1 MAKMKNL
8 SNPFSTG
15 GGGFHFEAHVQ
26 ASYAVLM
33 LTGGS
38 APCLPCWPI
47 VEIKLQGKIEG
58 FDTDD
63 LIVFVENPNKKERRK
78 MLGQIKHAIAITPR
92 NPVFG
97 EVIQAAWNDFN
108 KAELFSKGKDIITL
122 ITGPLSATDEHNV
135 QWLLNQAKHT
145 KNADEF
151 FRHVEQVKFS
161 PSKSYEKLQVIQNH
175 LIAANGGKEVSRE
188 DLYSFLNHFYILD
201 YDLGNEYGIVLSLL
215 HSHISQFQQRDP
227 QLVWS
232 RIVDVVQT
240 WDKNAGTI
248 TRDKL
253 PEDLLET
260 FVKKAMRE
268 MPEAFKI
275 PEERSKTDVAQH
287 PDATYLALATL
298 VGAWN
303 EKNKYDIE
311 VVSQMLG
318 IHYDTWL
325 QKARE
330 ILHLTNSPLSLKNGI
345 WKVSNR
351 GELWE
356 SLGARIL
363 DQDLE
368 TFKSIAVNVLKEIDP
383 AFELPPEER
392 YAASIHGKVLKYSR
406 VLRQGIAEGLA
417 ILGNQPEAC
426 NNCFFNKPEGTVI
439 LAVRDILAE
448 ADWVTWGSLNDLL
461 PILAEAAPDEFLRAV
476 ENALRMP
483 TCPFDQ
489 LFKQEGRG
497 IFGRNYLTGLLWA
510 LEGLAWDDQYLVRVC
525 VIFGE
530 LASRDPGGQ
539 WANRPINSLST
550 ILLPWLPQTLAS
562 VEKRKVAV
570 ETLLKECPVIA
581 WELIIQLLPGQL
593 QSSSGTYKPKWRK
606 VIIPEDWEKGVTREE
621 YRQQVLFYTELA
633 VKAAGNNISR
643 LSELID
649 HFASLPK
656 PTFEQLIEVLS
667 SQSIIELPED
677 QRLMLW
683 DHLRKII
690 NKHKRF
696 SDAKWALSGELVAL
710 IEKVAEKFVPEN
722 PLHRYKY
729 LFTDRD
735 FDLYEKNSD
744 WEEQRKV
751 LKTRR
756 EAAIVEIF
764 HKTGIEGVI
773 RFAESVVFADQVGY
787 ALGVITDET
796 IEQALLPSF
805 LDTADI
811 KHRDLA
817 RGFIWSRFYCGG
829 WKWCDAINKT
839 EWTPKQLGC
848 FLACLPFTKE
858 VWDRA
863 SQWLQENQSE
873 YWSRVNIYTY
883 QIGDDLTIAVEKLIE
898 HDRPYA
904 AINCLGIMLFNKQ
917 PIDIKQCVQA
927 LLAAL
932 SSSEPTSDVDQYNII
947 ELIKFLQSEPSVAQ
961 DDLFRVEW
969 AYLPLLDRH
978 NGVAPK
984 LLENKLAND
993 PEFFCEVIRLIYR
1006 SKKEKQLLEEH
1017 TEAKKAIAENA
1028 WLLLYGWRTPPGTQ
1042 EDGAFS
1048 AKHFNEWLQRVKDI
1062 CIESGHIEV
1071 ALIEIGKVLIYA
1083 PPDPD
1088 GLWIHRAVA
1097 TALNDRYAED
1107 MRDGYSTGAY
1117 NSRGVHFVDPTGKP
1131 ERELAEQFRRK
1142 ADEVE
1147 NAGFQ
1152 RFASTLRD
1160 LAATYEREAERI
1172 IDEHRGC
1179 SDD

>member
-1 MAKMKNL
+1 MAKTKNL

-15 GGGFHFEAHVQ
+15 GGGFHFEAHIQ
-26 ASYAVLM
+26 ASFVVLM
-33 LTGGS
+33 LTGGYV
-38 APCLPCWPI
+38 PCLPYWPI
-47 VEIKLQGKIEG
+47 VEIKLQGKNEG

-63 LIVFVENPNKKERRK
+63 LIVFVENPNTKERRK
-78 MLGQIKHAIAITPR
+78 MLGQIKHAVAITR
-92 NPVFG
+92 NPVFS

-108 KAELFSKGKDIITL
+108 KSELFLKGKDIITL

-161 PSKSYEKLQVIQNH
+161 PPKSYEKLQVIQNH

-201 YDLGNEYGIVLSLL
+201 YDLGNKYGIVLSLL

-232 RIVDVVQT
+232 RIVDIVQT

-253 PEDLLET
+253 SEDLLEA

-268 MPEAFKI
+268 MPEAFNM
-275 PEERSKTDVAQH
+275 PVGRPRTDLTQH

-298 VGAWN
+298 IGAWN
-303 EKNKYDIE
+303 EKNKCDIE
-311 VVSQMLG
+311 VVSQILG
-318 IHYDTWL
+318 IDYDTWL

-330 ILHLTNSPLSLKNGI
+330 ILHLPNSPLSLKNGI
-345 WKVSNR
+345 WTLSNR
-351 GELWE
+351 AELWE
-356 SLGARIL
+356 SLGSRIL
-363 DQDLE
+363 DKDLE

-383 AFELPPEER
+383 VFELPVEKR
-392 YAASIHGKVLKYSR
+392 YAASIYGKTLNYSR
-406 VLRQGIAEGLA
+406 VLRNGIAEGLA
-417 ILGNQPEAC
+417 ILGNQPQAC
-426 NNCFFNKPEGTVI
+426 NNCSFSKPEGTVI

-489 LFKQEGRG
+489 LFMQEGRG
-497 IFGRNYLTGLLWA
+497 TFGSNYLTGLLWA
-510 LEGLAWDDQYLVRVC
+510 LEGLAWDEQYLVRVC
-525 VIFGE
+525 VVLGE

-539 WANRPINSLST
+539 WANRPSNSLAT
-550 ILLPWLPQTLAS
+550 IFLPWYPQTLAS
-562 VEKRKVAV
+562 IDKRKAAV
-570 ETLLKECPVIA
+570 ETLLKECPDA
-581 WELIIQLLPGQL
+581 SWNLIIQLLPGQL

-621 YRQQVLFYTELA
+621 YWQQVQFYTELA
-633 VKAAGNNISR
+633 VKDASNNISR

-649 HFASLPK
+649 HFASLPQ
-656 PTFEQLIEVLS
+656 PAFEQLIEVLS
-667 SQSIIELPED
+667 SQSIIELSED

-690 NKHKRF
+690 NKHRRF
-696 SDAKWALSGELVAL
+696 SDAEWALPGELVAH
-710 IEKVAEKFVPEN
+710 IEKIAEKFVPGN

-735 FDLYEKNSD
+735 FDLYEKNSN

-756 EAAIVEIF
+756 EAAIMEIF
-764 HKTGIEGVI
+764 HKTDIEGVI

-787 ALGVITDET
+787 ALDVVTDET
-796 IEQALLPSF
+796 IEQVLLPSF
-805 LDTADI
+805 LDAADI
-811 KHRDLA
+811 KHKDLV
-817 RGFIWSRFYCGG
+817 RGFIWSRFYSRG
-829 WKWCDAINKT
+829 WKWCDAIDKS

-848 FLACLPFTKE
+848 FLASLPFTKE

-863 SQWLQENQSE
+863 TQWLQEDQGE

-883 QIGDDLTIAVEKLIE
+883 QASDDLTIAIEKLIE
-898 HDRPYA
+898 HGRPYA
-904 AINCLGIMLFNKQ
+904 AINCLGVMLFDKQ
-917 PIDIKQCVQA
+917 PINTEQCVRA

-932 SSSEPTSDVDQYNII
+932 SSSEPTSNVDQYNII
-947 ELIKFLQSEPSVAQ
+947 ELIEFLQSESSVTQ
-961 DDLFRVEW
+961 EDLFRVEW
-969 AYLPLLDRH
+969 AYLPLLD
-978 NGVAPK
+978 GYSGAEPK

-1006 SKKEKQLLEEH
+1006 SKKEKQPFEEPA
-1017 TEAKKAIAENA
+1017 EAKKAIAENA
-1028 WLLLYGWRTPPGTQ
+1028 WRLLYGWRTPPGTQ
-1042 EDGAFS
+1042 EDGTFS

-1071 ALIEIGKVLIYA
+1071 ALIKIGEVLIYA

-1107 MRDGYSTGAY
+1107 MRDGYRTGAY
-1117 NSRGVHFVDPTGKP
+1117 NSRGVYSVDPSGKP

-1142 ADEVE
+1142 AEEVE

-1179 SDD
+1179 GDD